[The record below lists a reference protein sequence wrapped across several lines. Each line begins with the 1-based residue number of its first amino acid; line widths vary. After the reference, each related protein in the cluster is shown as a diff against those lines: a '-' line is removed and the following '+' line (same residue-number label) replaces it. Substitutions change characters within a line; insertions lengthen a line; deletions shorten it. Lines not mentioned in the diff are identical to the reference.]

1 MLPDKLGYEGIM
13 GDSLKAASRFV
24 SQSMT
29 SLDDLMTTTPLNH
42 GTAINHLASLQ
53 SRAKTMRARSIYRA
67 AQTAV
72 DMIHKGDEPQRVQS
86 EFVLI
91 RSLVEQ
97 YKSGL
102 DELLNEAPS
111 TDRDAEIK
119 EVSAPRTISLA
130 HETPSVS
137 PVNDMIDSLNM
148 QLQTTFSDDQI
159 ETKLE
164 TEEPSVSVEI
174 EVETSEI
181 FSKAAGVLG
190 PLIKFA
196 PTESQRDSLQSLS
209 KLHDWSVHKT
219 DIKTPGVKRQNRSV
233 EFESLMPELTNFVLT
248 EARHAGKTVSI
259 SYAANSVRIGQEV
272 ADILRDA
279 LMALTSI
286 LVRQSLETQD
296 VRRERR
302 ESGAGHI
309 SLTTTLVQGKV
320 HLVVECTGRDINAN
334 DFDNSSWKRL
344 QALGATVILGR
355 KADRFTLTLKDL
367 AVYAQ
372 SHKRRIA
379 EAGFNIGQAS

>member
-1 MLPDKLGYEGIM
+1 M

-24 SQSMT
+24 SQSMN
-29 SLDDLMTTTPLNH
+29 SLDDLMTATPLSN

-72 DMIHKGDEPQRVQS
+72 DMIHKGDSEQRVQS

-102 DELLNEAPS
+102 DELLVDVSPMDSE
-111 TDRDAEIK
+111 AEIK
-119 EVSAPRTISLA
+119 EVSSHQAISLVR
-130 HETPSVS
+130 ETPIVS

-148 QLQTTFSDDQI
+148 QLQTTFAGDLP

-164 TEEPSVSVEI
+164 MKERSVAVEAEAEAEAEAETFAEAA
-174 EVETSEI
+174 EVL
-181 FSKAAGVLG
+181 A
-190 PLIKFA
+190 PLIQLA
-196 PTESQRDSLQSLS
+196 PKELQRDSLKNLS
-209 KLHDWSVHKT
+209 KLHNLSAHET
-219 DIKTPGVKRQNRSV
+219 DVKAPVAKLQNRSV

-259 SYAANSVRIGQEV
+259 SYAANSVRLGQEV

-279 LMALTSI
+279 LIVLTSI
-286 LVRQSLETQD
+286 LVRRSLETQE
-296 VRRERR
+296 VRRDRR

-309 SLTTTLVQGKV
+309 SLTSTLVQGKV
-320 HLVVECTGRDINAN
+320 HLVVECTGRDIDAN
-334 DFDNSSWKRL
+334 DLDHASWRRL
-344 QALGATVILGR
+344 QTLGGTVILGR
-355 KADRFTLTLKDL
+355 EADRFTLTLKDL

-372 SHKRRIA
+372 SHKRRVN